1 MSVDARYS
9 ATSRT
14 VQVAGGE
21 LHYHEAGDGPPL
33 LLLHGSGPGVS
44 AWANFRGN
52 LDTFAARFHTYALD
66 LPGFGVSHD
75 VAASPVMVAPDAV
88 LQFLDALGLERVS
101 ILGNSLGGGVA
112 ARISAAHPDRV
123 DR

>member
-44 AWANFRGN
+44 AWANFRDN
-52 LDTFAARFHTYALD
+52 LPAFAEHFRTIALD
-66 LPGFGVSHD
+66 FPGFGTSHT
-75 VAASPVMVAPDAV
+75 VEGNPLPAGPGAV
-88 LQFLDALGLERVS
+88 TDLIEGLGLDRVAV
-101 ILGNSLGGGVA
+101 LGNSMGGNV
-112 ARISAAHPDRV
+112 
-123 DR
+123 